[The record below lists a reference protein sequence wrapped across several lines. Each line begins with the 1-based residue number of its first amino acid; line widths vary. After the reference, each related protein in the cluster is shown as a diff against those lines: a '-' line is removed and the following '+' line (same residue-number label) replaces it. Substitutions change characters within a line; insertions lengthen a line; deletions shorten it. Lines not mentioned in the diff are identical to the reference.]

1 MLEGIH
7 SCLSDPPMRGILLRG
22 KRNLVLETK
31 DLVQILDLS
40 LSAGVVFEQVFIG
53 WMNQNKAMYINV
65 IKPIKSQAHVK

>member
-7 SCLSDPPMRGILLRG
+7 SCLSDPPMRGIHLRG

-65 IKPIKSQAHVK
+65 IKPTKSQAHVK